1 MLTFPEQY
9 TPFDYESLT
18 VTNAVKALTAATYA
32 PANKR
37 SADIAIITT
46 EDDEIRYRID
56 GQADPSSTVGH
67 KRAADS
73 EIILLGKNTIMNFK
87 AIRIT
92 TDAKIHVTYGRM

>member
-1 MLTFPEQY
+1 MLTFPDQY
-9 TPFDYESLT
+9 TPFAYESIT
-18 VTNAVKALTAATYA
+18 ITNTVKALTAATYA
-32 PANKR
+32 PDGER

-73 EIILLGKNTIMNFK
+73 DIILLGKNAIINFR
-87 AIRIT
+87 AIRVT
-92 TDAKIHVTYGRM
+92 ANARIHVTYGR